1 MFTPPPGPLP
11 PTRDPHHVV
20 IARQGP
26 TPAYIADLYRRLPV
40 IRKEMVNIDGS
51 VYWMLSHPQ
60 TAAKI
65 ICDWFDT
72 TLTP

>member
-1 MFTPPPGPLP
+1 MF
-11 PTRDPHHVV
+11 V

-26 TPAYIADLYRRLPV
+26 TPAYIAELYRRLPA
-40 IRKEMVNIDGS
+40 IRKEIVDIDGS
-51 VYWMLSHPQ
+51 VYWMLSHPR